1 MIHYTPKFFYSG
13 SKSHG
18 IKSDLVFVKSKLG
31 RLNKENQFIACEAY
45 EEIYKRHFNA
55 GEYRLA
61 RLNANKFLNE
71 FANEYGITLQD
82 YQHLQATNDD
92 QAWIDSKIEEL
103 KKHQKL
109 SKPRIYLGEKKRAN
123 G

>member
-1 MIHYTPKFFYSG
+1 MIHKTPEMYYSG
-13 SKSHG
+13 SKKHG
-18 IKSDLVFVKSKLG
+18 ISSDLVFIQSKLG
-31 RLNKENQFIACEAY
+31 RLNRENQLIACETY
-45 EEIYKRHFNA
+45 EEIYKRHINA

-82 YQHLQATNDD
+82 YQHLQAANDD

-109 SKPRIYLGEKKRAN
+109 ARPRIYLGEKKRAN